1 MNRQQRRK
9 IERQNR
15 KITRPAYKGM
25 TREQRMDALVKN
37 GITAE
42 DLKNEWHDGFE
53 AGFREACPATV
64 RTLYAAVLLAAHDV
78 YRFGQQ
84 RAVRLLNAVD
94 RHMVNTLCSQD
105 AIDQVFDTLGVTL
118 QFEDPTE
125 STVQVEVENKPWRV
139 KK

>member
-25 TREQRMDALVKN
+25 TKEQRMDALVKN

-42 DLKNEWHDGFE
+42 DLKQEWHDGFE

-78 YRFGQQ
+78 VPVRPATRCAAPECRGQAHGEYPVQ
-84 RAVRLLNAVD
+84 PG
-94 RHMVNTLCSQD
+94 RH
-105 AIDQVFDTLGVTL
+105 
-118 QFEDPTE
+118 
-125 STVQVEVENKPWRV
+125 
-139 KK
+139 